1 MHMADALVSPAVG
14 GTMLAATAAVA
25 AYAASQIK
33 IQTEDQRIPLM
44 GVTGSFV
51 FAAQM
56 INFTIP
62 ATGSSGHLAGGLLLA
77 VLLGPHAGFL
87 TMAAVLLIQAFFFGD
102 GGLLAY
108 GCNVMNLGFFP
119 SFVAYPLIYHRWTRR
134 KLDAKTLFQAAL
146 LASVVSLQ
154 LGSAGVVMETLLSS
168 RTELPFTTFF
178 LVMQPIHL
186 AIGLVEGL
194 VTAAVLRFLWEAR
207 PELLQPVLQEQPRP
221 KPSYRGIAAGFLVA
235 ALLLGGLF
243 SWYASEH
250 PDGLEWSIQRI
261 TGETELSEPGGE
273 IHHTAAWIQNFTTIL
288 PDYQISKEALGGTQ
302 AETSLAGILGGFL
315 TLTLVTVI
323 GLLIRLTKGK
333 AKRLSRE
340 SRSESRDA

>member
-14 GTMLAATAAVA
+14 GAMLAATAAVA
-25 AYAASQIK
+25 AYSANQIK
-33 IQTEDQRIPLM
+33 IQAEDQRIPLM

-77 VLLGPHAGFL
+77 VLLGPHAAFL
-87 TMAAVLLIQAFFFGD
+87 TMAAVLLIQALFFGD

-119 SFVAYPLIYHRWTRR
+119 SFVAYPLIYQRWTRR
-134 KLDAKTLFQAAL
+134 GLDAKTLFQAAL

-168 RTELPFTTFF
+168 RTELPFAAFF

-194 VTAAVLRFLWEAR
+194 VTAALLRFLWEAR
-207 PELLQPVLQEQPRP
+207 PELLQTALQEQPGSKR
-221 KPSYRGIAAGFLVA
+221 SYRKVAAGFLVT

-261 TGETELSEPGGE
+261 TGETELSEPDGE
-273 IHHTAAWIQNFTTIL
+273 IHRTAAWIQSFTAIL
-288 PDYQISKEALGGTQ
+288 PDYQIPKKDSEGTQ
-302 AETSLAGILGGFL
+302 AGTSLAGILGGIM
-315 TLTLVTVI
+315 TLALVTVI
-323 GLLIRLTKGK
+323 GLLIRLAKGK
-333 AKRLSRE
+333 AKRISRE
-340 SRSESRDA
+340 SRTESKDA